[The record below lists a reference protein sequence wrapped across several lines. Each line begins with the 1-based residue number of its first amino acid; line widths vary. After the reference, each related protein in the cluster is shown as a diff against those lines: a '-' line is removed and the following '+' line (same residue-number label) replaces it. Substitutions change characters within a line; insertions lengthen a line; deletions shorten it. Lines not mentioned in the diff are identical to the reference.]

1 MVICLLHI
9 ERSGGTTLHYIL
21 RSNFLSFMTLTPW
34 KYWTNKEENSF
45 SPQEAGI
52 LFRVLPFTKG
62 FGGHLTRSYLGYE
75 KAIGKRVRYITF
87 LREPL
92 SRFFSHFRYQRDVMG
107 IDRDIKAFLDE
118 DQFSNFMTKRIA
130 GSEDLEK
137 AKCALLDEYSF
148 VGLME
153 RFDESL
159 VLMKDQLNLPN
170 LDIRYQR
177 KNANPSLNQDART
190 VADDVQKRIMERNA
204 LDIELYKFAKEHI
217 FAKYINEF
225 GADFNKCLAEFRI
238 QNRDFKFSW
247 WRRLCWVTYRFVVYR
262 NIEYIV
268 HLLCHRR

>member
-1 MVICLLHI
+1 MVICLVHI
-9 ERSGGTTLHYIL
+9 ERSGGTTLQYIL
-21 RSNFLSFMTLTPW
+21 RSNFLSFMTLTP
-34 KYWTNKEENSF
+34 KENSL
-45 SPQEAGI
+45 SPQEAGM

-62 FGGHLTRSYLGYE
+62 LGGHLTRSYLGYE
-75 KAIGKRVRYITF
+75 KAIGKRVQYITF

-107 IDRDIKAFLDE
+107 LYRDIKTFLDK
-118 DQFSNFMTKRIA
+118 DKFSNFMTKRIA
-130 GSEDLEK
+130 GSEDLKK

-177 KNANPSLNQDART
+177 KNTNPSLNQNALT
-190 VADDVQKRIMERNA
+190 VDDDIQRRIMERNV
-204 LDIELYKFAKEHI
+204 LDIQLYKFAKEHI
-217 FAKYINEF
+217 FAKYIKEF
-225 GADFNKCLAEFRI
+225 GGDFNKCLAEFRI

-268 HLLCHRR
+268 HLLCHGR